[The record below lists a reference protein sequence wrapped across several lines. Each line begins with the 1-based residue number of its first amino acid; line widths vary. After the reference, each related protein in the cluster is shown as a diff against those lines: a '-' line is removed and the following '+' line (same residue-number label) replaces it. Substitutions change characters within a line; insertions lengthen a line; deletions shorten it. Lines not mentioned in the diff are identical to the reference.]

1 MTYALYVSILLFVG
15 MAGGKLA
22 NKVNLPSVTG
32 YILCGFLL
40 GPSVANFITSEVY
53 HHLGFVNELALGMLA
68 ISVGTELHRLVFKQF
83 GKRLVSLSLG
93 NTIFTAV
100 LVTLVT
106 WAIGMQIQYALILG
120 TLALTVSPAGVVTIL
135 KEKQA
140 KGEMTENLLG
150 LVAFDNL
157 VCIIAFGIMVSLVQS
172 AGNENVS
179 ELMLIGRVFLD
190 ILIAVILGCLSGGFI
205 SYLIRQDT
213 RPDKLLT
220 LLLGVLLFNT
230 GIASL
235 FGLSPILT
243 NMMAGMAIT
252 NLTSR
257 KVLIASLLER
267 IELPI
272 FVIFL
277 TLAGAHI
284 NLSVVWEVGLIGIGY
299 IIARMI
305 GRVGG
310 VFIASGF
317 TQLSFKVRK
326 NLGIGLLPQAGIAIG
341 LATIAE
347 RSIPNISGAITGVV
361 LTGAVFFEI
370 FGPLLL
376 GKAIDNVGEATAT
389 GKTTKTMH

>member
-1 MTYALYVSILLFVG
+1 MTYALYVSVLLFVG

-22 NKVNLPSVTG
+22 NKMNLPSVTG
-32 YILCGFLL
+32 YILCGFFL
-40 GPSVANFITSEVY
+40 GPSVANFITSEIY
-53 HHLGFVNELALGMLA
+53 YHLGFVNELALGMLA
-68 ISVGTELHRLVFKQF
+68 ISVGTELHYLVFKQF
-83 GKRLVSLSLG
+83 GKRLVTLSLG
-93 NTIFTAV
+93 NTIFTFI
-100 LVTLVT
+100 LVTLTT
-106 WAIGMQIQYALILG
+106 WGLGMQIQYALILG

-135 KEKQA
+135 KEKKA

-157 VCIIAFGIMVSLVQS
+157 VCILAFGMMVSFVQS
-172 AGNENVS
+172 TGNENAS
-179 ELMLIGRVFLD
+179 EFILIGRVFFD
-190 ILIAVILGCLSGGFI
+190 IFLAIIIGVISGTFI
-205 SYLIRQDT
+205 SYLIRQNT

-220 LLLGVLLFNT
+220 LLLAVLLFNT

-257 KVLIASLLER
+257 KMMISSLLER

-284 NLSVVWEVGLIGIGY
+284 NLSIVWEVGLIGLGY
-299 IIARMI
+299 ILARMI

-310 VFIASGF
+310 VFLASNF
-317 TQLSFKVRK
+317 TKLSFNVRK

-347 RSIPNISGAITGVV
+347 RSIPNISGAITGVI

-376 GKAIDNVGEATAT
+376 GKAINNVGE
-389 GKTTKTMH
+389 TTTSGDDSKIAH

>member
-1 MTYALYVSILLFVG
+1 MTYALYVSVLLFVG

-22 NKVNLPSVTG
+22 NKLNLPSVTG

-40 GPSVANFITSEVY
+40 GPSVTNFITSEVY

-68 ISVGTELHRLVFKQF
+68 ISVGTELHHHVFKQF
-83 GKRLVSLSLG
+83 GKRLVLLSLG
-93 NTIFTAV
+93 NTTFTAI
-100 LVTLVT
+100 LVTLLT
-106 WAIGMQIQYALILG
+106 WGVGMQIQYALILG

-135 KEKQA
+135 KEKKA
-140 KGEMTENLLG
+140 KGKMTENLLG

-157 VCIIAFGIMVSLVQS
+157 VCILAFGIMVSFVQS
-172 AGNENVS
+172 AGNENAS
-179 ELMLIGRVFLD
+179 ELLLIARVFGDILLAVLIGC
-190 ILIAVILGCLSGGFI
+190 ISGFFI
-205 SYLIRQDT
+205 SYLIGKDT
-213 RPDKLLT
+213 RADKLLT

-257 KVLIASLLER
+257 KVLISSLLDR

-284 NLSVVWEVGLIGIGY
+284 NLSIIWEVGLIGLAY
-299 IIARMI
+299 IAARII

-310 VFIASGF
+310 IFLTSSF
-317 TQLSFKVRK
+317 TDLSFKVRK

-347 RSIPNISGAITGVV
+347 RSIPNISGAITGVI

-376 GKAIDNVGEATAT
+376 GKAIDNVGETTAT
-389 GKTTKTMH
+389 SDSPSISH